1 MKRSTETLRQ
11 RISRGAQFRQSS
23 RVLTMAR
30 PKKMRW
36 SDPERFT
43 EICVRETERAIR
55 SAFRDYER
63 KIASFDRKWG
73 PENMQIH
80 VALSDCY
87 FYYNPR
93 SHKLTW
99 FCTCEPSKDEP
110 DIIVTATFEGFTSL
124 SAAHTV

>member
-1 MKRSTETLRQ
+1 
-11 RISRGAQFRQSS
+11 
-23 RVLTMAR
+23 MAR

-110 DIIVTATFEGFTSL
+110 DIIVTATFEGSD
-124 SAAHTV
+124 

>member
-1 MKRSTETLRQ
+1 MKRSTEKLRQ

-110 DIIVTATFEGFTSL
+110 DIIVTATFEGSD
-124 SAAHTV
+124 